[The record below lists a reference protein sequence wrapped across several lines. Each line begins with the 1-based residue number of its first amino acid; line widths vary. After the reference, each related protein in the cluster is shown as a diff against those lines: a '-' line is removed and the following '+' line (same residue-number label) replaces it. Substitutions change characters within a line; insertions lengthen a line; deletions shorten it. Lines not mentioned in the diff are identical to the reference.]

1 MLDIPFSDTDNGQ
14 GNGIDSA
21 ISEKHGHD
29 LALSFSHEHDMAD
42 ENTGSY
48 CNENAPESY
57 HLEAEWTCMSETEMS
72 NSSSDDSAFDDDEF
86 ERQCDNYDGEEDEGE
101 EDHFERDHADTDIDF
116 RSRYDIISDWALS
129 FKVKNNAVTALL
141 TILQPHFPELPRYV
155 RKLLGTVK
163 KTSMQSIANGSH
175 HHFGIL
181 SGILDVLRAY
191 PVHDFGDEI
200 TFQTNVDG
208 LPVFKSSNS
217 QFWPMLGLMGKDP
230 ERKPFL
236 IGLFHGTSK
245 PKNAREF
252 LSTFVDELTSLQ
264 TTGIKH
270 GDKNY
275 KCSVSAF
282 ICNIPARAF
291 VKNVKSHSGYAGC
304 DKCIQHGECNGKMT
318 FPDTS
323 APLRTNLTFDEM
335 TDEEHHQGASPLQG
349 TGIGMVSQF
358 PLDYMHLVCLG
369 VMRRLLLLWMR
380 GPSRCRVGSAVTE
393 KISIVLTSMRGFI
406 AKEFVRKPRALREIN
421 RWKATEFRQ
430 FLLYTGPVALINKLH
445 QDVYKNFL
453 QLHVGRFI
461 LVNPYL
467 CSLYCDYA
475 HDLLVQFV
483 HYFGELYGRDML
495 VYNIHGLVHLA
506 NDVRKFGSLDN
517 VSSFP
522 FENFLQSLKKMVRK
536 PTCPLPQIVK
546 RMSELKGHKLRR
558 RSTVRKNGELKKAQ

>member
-1 MLDIPFSDTDNGQ
+1 
-14 GNGIDSA
+14 
-21 ISEKHGHD
+21 
-29 LALSFSHEHDMAD
+29 
-42 ENTGSY
+42 
-48 CNENAPESY
+48 
-57 HLEAEWTCMSETEMS
+57 
-72 NSSSDDSAFDDDEF
+72 
-86 ERQCDNYDGEEDEGE
+86 
-101 EDHFERDHADTDIDF
+101 
-116 RSRYDIISDWALS
+116 
-129 FKVKNNAVTALL
+129 
-141 TILQPHFPELPRYV
+141 
-155 RKLLGTVK
+155 
-163 KTSMQSIANGSH
+163 
-175 HHFGIL
+175 
-181 SGILDVLRAY
+181 
-191 PVHDFGDEI
+191 
-200 TFQTNVDG
+200 
-208 LPVFKSSNS
+208 
-217 QFWPMLGLMGKDP
+217 
-230 ERKPFL
+230 
-236 IGLFHGTSK
+236 
-245 PKNAREF
+245 
-252 LSTFVDELTSLQ
+252 
-264 TTGIKH
+264 
-270 GDKNY
+270 
-275 KCSVSAF
+275 
-282 ICNIPARAF
+282 
-291 VKNVKSHSGYAGC
+291 
-304 DKCIQHGECNGKMT
+304 MT
-318 FPDTS
+318 FPETS

-406 AKEFVRKPRALREIN
+406 AKEFARKPRALREIN

-536 PTCPLPQIVK
+536 PIFPLPQIVK
-546 RMSELKGHKLRR
+546 RMSELKGHELR